1 MSPRKNTILD
11 AALIV
16 GGAGLS
22 TLFVS
27 TDGNVQNPLPVA
39 AGMGLVVLVTGA
51 VSLALGWVVRSL
63 PLAIIG
69 SVAIT
74 ELGFL
79 LYFVCRVAY
88 GKHLHP
94 HAEEELYLL
103 PLVFAVDTAP
113 TILPAAIGFGRIAS
127 RVYRRGRAEPSAAP
141 NGGPAS
147 VSSGSGVTEGPP
159 SVS

>member
-1 MSPRKNTILD
+1 MSHTKNAVLDVTLIL
-11 AALIV
+11 
-16 GGAGLS
+16 GGAALS

-27 TDGNVQNPLPVA
+27 TDGNGQNPLPVA
-39 AGMGLVVLVTGA
+39 AGMGLVLLLTGA
-51 VSLALGWVVRSL
+51 VSFAIGRVVRSP
-63 PLAIIG
+63 PLAIAA

-88 GKHLHP
+88 GKHLDP

-103 PLVFAVDTAP
+103 PLVFAVATAP

-127 RVYRRGRAEPSAAP
+127 RVYRRGGTEPTAPP
-141 NGGPAS
+141 NGDPATRLGNS
-147 VSSGSGVTEGPP
+147 ERPP